1 MVFLF
6 VATAKEP
13 TDAAKLYYPVV
24 QAPHHA
30 WASWAI
36 PLPRKATTPDPRL
49 TTLREA
55 APR

>member
-13 TDAAKLYYPVV
+13 TDAANADYTVV

-36 PLPRKATTPDPRL
+36 PLPRKATTPDARL
-49 TTLREA
+49 TALREA